1 MKVYA
6 IHCGRCDQA
15 GTLEGFAN
23 FSMLFIEKALMNQT
37 KGFGRRVLDVVA
49 EHDIS
54 YEHSPSGIDT
64 MSVIISDEELG
75 DKGESLVSEL
85 ESLLQPERVMML
97 PGLALIATVGE
108 GMSHRIGIAA
118 TLFSA
123 LAEANVNVRVID
135 QGASEINIIVGVE
148 EQDFERAVRAI
159 YGAFEG

>member
-1 MKVYA
+1 
-6 IHCGRCDQA
+6 
-15 GTLEGFAN
+15 
-23 FSMLFIEKALMNQT
+23 MLFIEKALMNQT

>member
-1 MKVYA
+1 
-6 IHCGRCDQA
+6 
-15 GTLEGFAN
+15 
-23 FSMLFIEKALMNQT
+23 
-37 KGFGRRVLDVVA
+37 
-49 EHDIS
+49 
-54 YEHSPSGIDT
+54 
-64 MSVIISDEELG
+64 
-75 DKGESLVSEL
+75 
-85 ESLLQPERVMML
+85 MML

>member
-1 MKVYA
+1 MILPERKLTDRYVVGVA
-6 IHCGRCDQA
+6 GRP
-15 GTLEGFAN
+15 N